1 MKIYWGFRFALD
13 TAFFWMMFQF
23 FSNYPVWFWRHAK
36 MEPVRWSQRRRSYF
50 NNQYISK
57 PSEWKLQYNERM
69 EPIGC

>member
-50 NNQYISK
+50 NN
-57 PSEWKLQYNERM
+57 
-69 EPIGC
+69 

>member
-13 TAFFWMMFQF
+13 FSFFWLAFQF
-23 FSNYPVWFWRHAK
+23 FGNYPVLFWRHAK

-50 NNQYISK
+50 NNQYISD
-57 PSEWKLQYNERM
+57 PSQWKLKYNARM